1 MSFLLLLLPKNALVP
16 AKLKKTS
23 KVFNAGRC
31 SQQSQERDSQ
41 QSQEITSM
49 QEGHCVLEKDTI
61 CEWLEEQRRCYD
73 TPVIGRAPQDC
84 DLEQKTQPG
93 YKAISSDRTLPCG
106 APSGDHQPG
115 KPDPS
120 SSKETE
126 LAGKRKRLL
135 KKADLFAFHSSCKRR
150 EKRRRKKDPSN
161 TSLEKRSYLHCCCFS
176 IIQSCPILCD
186 HMNCSTPG
194 SLSFMT
200 SRICLNSCPL
210 SQWCQL
216 TLATTKF
223 NLLTRKEA

>member
-23 KVFNAGRC
+23 KVFNAGTY
-31 SQQSQERDSQ
+31 SQQSQESDSQ

-49 QEGHCVLEKDTI
+49 QEGHCVLEKDMI

-73 TPVIGRAPQDC
+73 TPVIGRAPHDC

-135 KKADLFAFHSSCKRR
+135 KKADLFAFTAPVRG
-150 EKRRRKKDPSN
+150 EKRGEGRKIHLTPALRKEVTYTVAVVPSFN
-161 TSLEKRSYLHCCCFS
+161 HAQLFVTTWTAAH
-176 IIQSCPILCD
+176 QA
-186 HMNCSTPG
+186 

-200 SRICLNSCPL
+200 SRICPNSCPL

-223 NLLTRKEA
+223 NLLTRKEP